1 MLLTIVF
8 LLLFIFPVSDTLGA
22 SKTRSSRRTTVAF
35 SLLGGWRTCGG
46 LSTETSVTAAQLP
59 VRWDVTPRSR
69 IAGFGVRP
77 QTKVLPTRV
86 RHAALVLLS
95 ASTRGR
101 DGSADGNSSIIDGS
115 SGTRKRNVLSE
126 GKIKISALGGKKN
139 STTAGTTARRS
150 NASTTTNSNSA
161 SKGVGAS
168 EGAGVFSVRSLYGG
182 ELGPIEALIMGKI
195 IIDEFVLRQAPEG
208 KVVRTGLG
216 GGSPQAALGARL
228 WGARTGLVAPVGQG
242 FAQEMLSPL
251 EMAGVDTRGVS
262 RLKGYVTPHT
272 QIRYEAERMIWT
284 PGEGWDRWVELGR
297 EILPIPEN
305 YKNASLLHVITEGT
319 VASVHG
325 YYLLQAFQCLPFNF
339 GFSPPLRPTFLSHFV
354 LPMCNNRGTY
364 K

>member
-1 MLLTIVF
+1 MTTRMILTIVF
-8 LLLFIFPVSDTLGA
+8 LLLFVFPVSDTLGA
-22 SKTRSSRRTTVAF
+22 SKTRAILKTSFCPVVV
-35 SLLGGWRTCGG
+35 LGGWRI
-46 LSTETSVTAAQLP
+46 TETSVKQ
-59 VRWDVTPRSR
+59 VSWDVKSR
-69 IAGFGVRP
+69 IAGFGGRP
-77 QTKVLPTRV
+77 QSKGLPDSTRV

-101 DGSADGNSSIIDGS
+101 DGSAQGNSSIIDGS
-115 SGTRKRNVLSE
+115 SGARKRNVPSKE

-150 NASTTTNSNSA
+150 NASTATKSNSA
-161 SKGVGAS
+161 SKGVGSAES
-168 EGAGVFSVRSLYGG
+168 ADVFSVRSLYGG

-195 IIDEFVLRQAPEG
+195 IIDEFVLRKQPEA

-319 VASVHG
+319 VASMHG

-339 GFSPPLRPTFLSHFV
+339 GFSPSLRPT
-354 LPMCNNRGTY
+354 Y
-364 K
+364 

>member
-1 MLLTIVF
+1 MNTRIILTIVF
-8 LLLFIFPVSDTLGA
+8 LLLFVFPVSDTLVA
-22 SKTRSSRRTTVAF
+22 SKTRSSRTTIAF
-35 SLLGGWRTCGG
+35 CPVVLGGWRTCGG

-59 VRWDVTPRSR
+59 VRWDVTQRSR

-77 QTKVLPTRV
+77 QTKGLPDSTRV

-101 DGSADGNSSIIDGS
+101 DGSAEGNSSIIDGS
-115 SGTRKRNVLSE
+115 SGARKRNVPSE

-139 STTAGTTARRS
+139 TTTAVTTARRS
-150 NASTTTNSNSA
+150 NASATTKSYSA
-161 SKGVGAS
+161 SKGVGSAES
-168 EGAGVFSVRSLYGG
+168 AGVFSVRSLYGG

-195 IIDEFVLRQAPEG
+195 IIDEFVLRKQPEA

-319 VASVHG
+319 VASMHG

-339 GFSPPLRPTFLSHFV
+339 GFSPSLRPT
-354 LPMCNNRGTY
+354 Y
-364 K
+364 